1 MILPFRG
8 QKISRKFS
16 WSAEQ
21 SIQVARNYRYLYFLV
36 SFYKAIIRSHTESDF
51 DLDLL
56 VEADRQVFSQYP
68 RLDCFKLRSKQKLCN
83 QPSEISSSLDW
94 LQWSAVLIVR
104 WESHVHVYCLD
115 RSVKLKSPLS
125 LIAVSGATFC
135 LAIISDR
142 KLYNIKKIT
151 KLPYEND
158 IIRRW
163 RNNRSKKC
171 TIMKLENGTF
181 GLQLSYTSCS
191 HKFTF
196 KNKGSGF
203 TKI

>member
-1 MILPFRG
+1 M
-8 QKISRKFS
+8 
-16 WSAEQ
+16 
-21 SIQVARNYRYLYFLV
+21 
-36 SFYKAIIRSHTESDF
+36 
-51 DLDLL
+51 
-56 VEADRQVFSQYP
+56 
-68 RLDCFKLRSKQKLCN
+68 
-83 QPSEISSSLDW
+83 
-94 LQWSAVLIVR
+94 
-104 WESHVHVYCLD
+104 
-115 RSVKLKSPLS
+115 KSPLS